1 MAKYLREQISKK
13 KVNFNKKNLVP
24 AGVELKVGVL
34 KRRKRKIRD
43 IGFTID
49 WGSLNC
55 FCYRFSQ

>member
-34 KRRKRKIRD
+34 KRRKRKRRD
-43 IGFTID
+43 IG
-49 WGSLNC
+49 
-55 FCYRFSQ
+55 